1 MDKDTCKDCG
11 SSDEFAGRVRS
22 LFGKIS
28 PRYDLA
34 NHVLSLGVDLWWRR
48 VLVRMS
54 GVKAGESVLDM
65 CCGTGDVAFAFAK
78 YREGLRI
85 VGCDF
90 SEEMVE
96 FARGKKMGLEV
107 EWKVEDCCSTDFAGG
122 EFDIVSCAFGVRNF
136 AKLAEGLREM
146 HRILKSDG
154 RACILEFS
162 LPRIRALRWAYLL
175 YFKWVLPLVGGLI
188 SGNRQDYQ
196 YLVDSVLK
204 WDRKIDLA
212 GELREAG
219 FGDIVVKRLSFG
231 IATIH
236 IAHKQ

>member
-1 MDKDTCKDCG
+1 VDRKIGKDNG
-11 SSDEFAGRVRS
+11 LNGEFAGRVRS

-28 PRYDLA
+28 GRYDLA

-78 YREGLRI
+78 YRDGLRI

-90 SEEMVE
+90 SEEMVK
-96 FARGKKMGLEV
+96 FARGKKTGGDI
-107 EWKVEDCCSTDFAGG
+107 EWKVGDCCSTDFADG

-136 AKLAEGLREM
+136 ADLGAGLREM
-146 HRILKSDG
+146 NRILKSGG

-162 LPRIRALRWAYLL
+162 LPSIKVFRWAYLL
-175 YFKWVLPLVGGLI
+175 YFKWVLPLVGGII
-188 SGNRQDYQ
+188 SGDRQDYQ

-204 WDRKIDLA
+204 WDREVDPA
-212 GELREAG
+212 RELREAG
-219 FGDIVVKRLSFG
+219 FDDIAMKRLSFG

-236 IAHKQ
+236 IAHKK